1 MKKRVINIAVSFL
14 LVVANSFA
22 QGISAPTQ
30 ELVYPHS
37 LNIFMEVESDSN
49 DITSL
54 VKTHRQFRKLV
65 LQLRKKQLTNPD
77 EQSFLKSV
85 FYHVQK
91 KQLHSYDKYA
101 VMEQTLNDK
110 NFGCLTGTA
119 LYALVLSAFNYEY
132 DIVELPN
139 HVFIQV
145 KGKAGYYLFEST
157 LPRDGFKKLKQNIIA
172 SSQHLLDNDRKPMS
186 QEVVGSWY
194 GAKEII
200 EEPFNLIG
208 LQELAGLQQ
217 FNEATRLFGLNHF
230 EEAIERA
237 TEAYKL
243 YPSKRN
249 QELMQLI
256 VNKILKHELLKPELR
271 DVYLNQYVSLV
282 KKKKLSQFK

>member
-1 MKKRVINIAVSFL
+1 MKKRVINIVACL
-14 LVVANSFA
+14 LLIVANSFA
-22 QGISAPTQ
+22 QGTTAASQ
-30 ELVYPHS
+30 ELVYPYS
-37 LNIFMEVESDSN
+37 LSIFIAAESDSN
-49 DITSL
+49 DITSI
-54 VKTHRQFRKLV
+54 VKSHRQFRKLV
-65 LQLRKKQLTNPD
+65 QQLRKKQLASSD
-77 EQSFLKSV
+77 EQSFLKTI

-91 KQLHSYDKYA
+91 KQLRSYDKYA
-101 VMEQTLNDK
+101 VMEQTLADRSY
-110 NFGCLTGTA
+110 GCLTGTA
-119 LYALVLSAFNYEY
+119 LYAMVLSAFSFEY

-145 KGKAGYYLFEST
+145 NGKEGYYLFEST
-157 LPRDGFKKLKQNIIA
+157 LPKAGFKKLKQNIIA
-172 SSQHLLDNDRKPMS
+172 SSQHLLEDNRKPMS
-186 QEVVGSWY
+186 QEVVGGWY

-200 EEPFNLIG
+200 EEPFNIIG
-208 LQELAGLQQ
+208 LKELAGLQQ
-217 FNEATRLFGLNHF
+217 FNEATRLFGLNNF
-230 EEAIERA
+230 KEAIEKA